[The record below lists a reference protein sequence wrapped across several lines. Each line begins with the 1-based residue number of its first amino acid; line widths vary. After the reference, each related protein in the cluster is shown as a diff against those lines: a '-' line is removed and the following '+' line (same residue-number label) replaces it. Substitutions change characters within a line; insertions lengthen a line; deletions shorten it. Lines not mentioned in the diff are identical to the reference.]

1 MATKAGLTRTAVL
14 EAAAA
19 LADEHGLDA
28 LTLAALAARLGVT
41 TPTLYHY
48 FPGLPGLRREL
59 ALLGL
64 RDLEVTLGRA
74 VMGRA
79 GADALRALADAYRA
93 YVNEHPG
100 LYAATV
106 RAVPEDAELAAAQTR
121 VVEIALRALDAY
133 HLSPDDAIHAVR
145 MLRSITHGFATIE
158 VAGGFGIPLAVDET
172 FRRLVGGILSTLD
185 ANTNRKDA

>member
-1 MATKAGLTRTAVL
+1 MATKAGLTKASVL

-19 LADEHGLDA
+19 LADERGFEM

-48 FPGLPGLRREL
+48 FPGLAGLRREL
-59 ALLGL
+59 ALVGL
-64 RDLEVTLGRA
+64 RGLEAVFGRA
-74 VMGRA
+74 VMGKA

-93 YVNEHPG
+93 YVKAHPG

-106 RAVPEDAELAAAQTR
+106 RAAPDDAELTAAQTR

-133 HLSPDDAIHAVR
+133 HLDFDDAIHAVR
-145 MLRSITHGFATIE
+145 MLRSIAHGFATLE
-158 VAGGFGIPLAVDET
+158 LAGGFGMPHEVNET
-172 FRRLVGGILSTLD
+172 FRRLVEGYLTMLD
-185 ANTNRKDA
+185 ANRKEM

>member
-1 MATKAGLTRTAVL
+1 ML

-19 LADEHGLDA
+19 LADEQGFEA
-28 LTLAALAARLGVT
+28 LSLAPLAAKLGVT

-64 RDLEVTLGRA
+64 SGQEEAFGRA

-79 GADALRALADAYRA
+79 GADALRALADTYRA
-93 YVNEHPG
+93 YVKAHPG

-106 RAVPEDAELAAAQTR
+106 RAVPDDNALSTAQTR
-121 VVEIALRALDAY
+121 VVEIALRALQGYRLA
-133 HLSPDDAIHAVR
+133 PDVAIHAVR
-145 MLRSITHGFATIE
+145 MLRSVVHGFATLE
-158 VAGGFGIPLAVDET
+158 LAGGFGMPQEVDET
-172 FRRLVGGILSTLD
+172 FRRLVDGYLGMLETD
-185 ANTNRKDA
+185 RKDV